1 MCLVPNSCLVIRPR
15 FLACLNCNTQN
26 CAFTL
31 MQKGESSHWV
41 PMHGEEPPQCCVDYV
56 PFVLYNDL
64 QVENDFVGRGNF
76 VNSFLN

>member
-1 MCLVPNSCLVIRPR
+1 
-15 FLACLNCNTQN
+15 
-26 CAFTL
+26 

>member
-15 FLACLNCNTQN
+15 YLGCPNCKAQN

-41 PMHGEEPPQCCVDYV
+41 PIRREPPQCCTDYV
-56 PFVLYNDL
+56 PFVIYNDL
-64 QVENDFVGRGNF
+64 QVENSFVGTNNF